1 MKFRWI
7 CLLAAAS
14 GLLPAQDTSLAK
26 AWKFIEDTNA
36 QGNSIQRAQLMNALA
51 AAGTTPRSIAILE
64 AALSDKSTEVRQ
76 AAAAVLGD
84 VKSLSSIPKL
94 AAALDDDAPEVSFTA
109 ARSLWN
115 MGDQSGRDIFLD
127 VLAGERGNSPG
138 LIKGG
143 MRQAKHKLHNPAALA
158 MMGVKESAG
167 MFLGPV
173 SMGITVFE
181 ELRKDGSASARTLAA
196 ALLAT
201 DPDPSTIKTL
211 EDSLMDK
218 NWIVRASAA
227 KALAAR
233 GSRDSVRV
241 LDPLLSDDHHRVR
254 YVAAAAIVALAQP
267 VS

>member
-7 CLLAAAS
+7 CLLVSTAV
-14 GLLPAQDTSLAK
+14 LLPAEDTTVSK
-26 AWKFIEDTNA
+26 AWKVIEDTNA
-36 QGNSIQRAQLMNALA
+36 QGNSIQRAELMNALV
-51 AAGTTPRSIAILE
+51 AAGTTPRSIALLE
-64 AALSDKSTEVRQ
+64 TALSDKSVEVRQ

-94 AAALDDDAPEVSFTA
+94 TTALDDEAPEVSFTA

-115 MGDQSGRDIFLD
+115 MGDQSGRDIFIE
-127 VLAGERGNSPG
+127 VIAGERGSSSG

-158 MMGVKESAG
+158 MQGVKEGAG
-167 MFLGPV
+167 MFLGPF

-181 ELRKDGSASARTLAA
+181 ELRKDGSASARTLATA
-196 ALLAT
+196 MLAT
-201 DPDPSTIKTL
+201 DNDPSTIKNL
-211 EDSLMDK
+211 EDALMDK

-227 KALAAR
+227 KALGMR
-233 GSRDSVRV
+233 GSRDSVRN

-254 YVAAAAIVALAQP
+254 YMAAAAIIALAP
-267 VS
+267 PAL